1 MVCVRALVRITNI
14 QVRKFSGYED
24 PGANAEW
31 RLTIYADGGGGSEF
45 YEWSNDNVKDNTPYP
60 INQDLYVDLINNK
73 TTITLRAGGY
83 EEDDFSPNDVLP
95 TAEKTLV
102 STEDWNIGGTTSI
115 SASNDEGSY
124 TVNFE
129 IKCAAEASGLTA
141 GDVIRYGGVWRQ
153 GNEEQQIIGIKRQLD
168 WNDFSAEWEEF
179 SKKKLRLVDLETYVQ
194 DGSRKYAGVFH
205 RGNDGYALWVGLTGM
220 TF

>member
-1 MVCVRALVRITNI
+1 MKKTIFRQMMCYLQLKKHLYQLRI
-14 QVRKFSGYED
+14 E
-24 PGANAEW
+24 
-31 RLTIYADGGGGSEF
+31 
-45 YEWSNDNVKDNTPYP
+45 
-60 INQDLYVDLINNK
+60 
-73 TTITLRAGGY
+73 
-83 EEDDFSPNDVLP
+83 
-95 TAEKTLV
+95 
-102 STEDWNIGGTTSI
+102 NIGGTTSI

-205 RGNDGYALWVGLTGM
+205 RGNDGYALWVGLNRDDFLAKWEELGKQKLRLILNLIHM
-220 TF
+220 